1 MRRFDLDTWR
11 IFTQS
16 DWPPGSAGAAIAD
29 AVHDIDM
36 LTDALD
42 AALDAL
48 RAIQDHPHNR
58 YDVNYASEYGRGVT
72 DGHRCAAEIA
82 REALSRIDAIV
93 KGEDGRW

>member
-1 MRRFDLDTWR
+1 MRHFDIDTWR
-11 IFTQS
+11 ALAQS
-16 DWPPGSAGAAIAD
+16 DWPPGSVGAAIAG
-29 AVHDIDM
+29 AVRDIDM
-36 LTDALD
+36 LTVALD

-58 YDVNYASEYGRGVT
+58 YEANSASDYGRGVT

-93 KGEDGRW
+93 NG